1 MNEIPFTGNL
11 KIGHNI
17 KIGYFAQNQAQLLDG
32 EISVFD
38 TIDRVAVGDIRTKIR
53 DILGAFMFGGEAS
66 DKKVKVLSGGEKTRL
81 AMIRLLLEPVN
92 LLILDEPTNHLD
104 MRTKDI
110 LKQAIK
116 EFNGTVIVVSHDREF
131 LDGLVEKV
139 YEFGDGKVK
148 ECLGGIYE
156 FLEKKK
162 IASLAEL
169 EVSKSVN
176 KPEANAKIITPTVEQ
191 SSTKL
196 SYAEQREREKT
207 IKRAEKK
214 VSEAENEISKIEA
227 EIAVIEDKIASGDVD
242 SDIFNQHAAKNK
254 QLENAMS
261 LWELASME
269 LDELKTKLNNN

>member
-1 MNEIPFTGNL
+1 
-11 KIGHNI
+11 
-17 KIGYFAQNQAQLLDG
+17 
-32 EISVFD
+32 
-38 TIDRVAVGDIRTKIR
+38 
-53 DILGAFMFGGEAS
+53 
-66 DKKVKVLSGGEKTRL
+66 
-81 AMIRLLLEPVN
+81 MIRLLLEPVN

-176 KPEANAKIITPTVEQ
+176 KPEANAKIITPTVEHP
-191 SSTKL
+191 STKL

-227 EIAVIEDKIASGDVD
+227 EIAEIEDKIASGDVD

>member
-1 MNEIPFTGNL
+1 
-11 KIGHNI
+11 
-17 KIGYFAQNQAQLLDG
+17 
-32 EISVFD
+32 
-38 TIDRVAVGDIRTKIR
+38 
-53 DILGAFMFGGEAS
+53 MFGGEAI

-116 EFNGTVIVVSHDREF
+116 DFDGTVIVVSHDREF

-139 YEFGDGKVK
+139 YEFGGGQVR

-162 IASLAEL
+162 LASLQEL
-169 EVSKSVN
+169 ERN
-176 KPEANAKIITPTVEQ
+176 KKTVQTAQPAEAVKDKPQNTDQPNAAR
-191 SSTKL
+191 L
-196 SYAEQREREKT
+196 SYQEKKERDRT
-207 IKRAEKK
+207 VSRAEKK
-214 VSEAENEISKIEA
+214 VAGCETDIARIEA
-227 EIAVIEDKIASGDVD
+227 EIAALEETLASPESVADTD
-242 SDIFNQHAAKNK
+242 LYTQHATLRK

-269 LDELKTKLNNN
+269 LDELKEKYGLL

>member
-1 MNEIPFTGNL
+1 
-11 KIGHNI
+11 
-17 KIGYFAQNQAQLLDG
+17 
-32 EISVFD
+32 
-38 TIDRVAVGDIRTKIR
+38 
-53 DILGAFMFGGEAS
+53 MFGGEAS

-116 EFNGTVIVVSHDREF
+116 DFNGTVIVVSHDREF

-139 YEFGDGKVK
+139 YEFGGGKVK

-169 EVSKSVN
+169 EIAQKPVSNDEIKKSLAA
-176 KPEANAKIITPTVEQ
+176 PPSGQSPTL
-191 SSTKL
+191 SPTKL
-196 SYAEQREREKT
+196 SYAEQREREKA

-214 VSEAENEISKIEA
+214 IKDAEIEISNIEKEIAEIEA
-227 EIAVIEDKIASGDVD
+227 KIASGEVD
-242 SDIFNQHAAKNK
+242 TEIFNHHASKNK

-269 LDELKTKLNNN
+269 LDEIKSKYNN